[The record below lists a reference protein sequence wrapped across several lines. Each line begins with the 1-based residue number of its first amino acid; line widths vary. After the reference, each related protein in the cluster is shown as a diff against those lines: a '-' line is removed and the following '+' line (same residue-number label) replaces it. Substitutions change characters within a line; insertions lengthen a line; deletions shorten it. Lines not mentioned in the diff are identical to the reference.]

1 MDTPFIIEQV
11 YDAPIEKVWQA
22 ITEEDQMR
30 QWYFPQII
38 KFEPVVGFEFK
49 FTDDGADFKKDWR
62 VTRVIV
68 GELIAHSWSYKGYP
82 GSSEVTF
89 ELFKEERKT
98 RLKLTHTGLASF
110 PRDPHFAR
118 HRFEEGWERI
128 IRTDLK
134 KNLEKNLFAIKS

>member
-1 MDTPFIIEQV
+1 MDTPFITEQV
-11 YDAPIEKVWQA
+11 YDAPIEKVWQT

-30 QWYFPQII
+30 EWYFPQII
-38 KFEPVVGFEFK
+38 KFEPVVGFEFQ
-49 FTDDGADFKKDWR
+49 FTDDGSDFKKDWR
-62 VTRVIV
+62 VTRVIA
-68 GELIAHSWSYKGYP
+68 G
-82 GSSEVTF
+82 
-89 ELFKEERKT
+89 KEDGKT

-134 KNLEKNLFAIKS
+134 KNLEKNLYDIKSQVKP